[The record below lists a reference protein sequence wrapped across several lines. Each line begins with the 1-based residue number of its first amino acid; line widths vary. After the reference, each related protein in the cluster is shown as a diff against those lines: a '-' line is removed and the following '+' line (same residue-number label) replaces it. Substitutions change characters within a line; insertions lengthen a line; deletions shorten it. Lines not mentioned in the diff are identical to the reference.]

1 MRAINIT
8 SSVLYHLQRTHATQ
22 EGIMD
27 KELCEKLM
35 LQALELAVT
44 LYHSYNPD
52 GKYLN
57 LYYREDQRGRIL
69 NINNAY
75 WRKGQYG
82 EEEDGE
88 DIDKPIRVWI
98 ETETE
103 EEKDD

>member
-44 LYHSYNPD
+44 IYHSYNPD

-57 LYYREDQRGRIL
+57 LYYREDEYERIL

-75 WRKGQYG
+75 WGKGQYG
-82 EEEDGE
+82 EKEDGE
-88 DIDKPIRVWI
+88 DIDTPIRFFTA
-98 ETETE
+98 TEKE